1 MIEFLTVALLMA
13 LSVNKLEDE
22 LSAKAYPED
31 VLLDALEFE
40 RAKDDPRKTAIEAL
54 ESALEDRPE
63 ADPEPEP
70 EPKVSGGYKVPK
82 GKAMTTRAGMKSEGE
97 KITPDMVI
105 GGTETLVLLKQKGLL
120 V

>member
-63 ADPEPEP
+63 AEP